1 MYSIPYLNEK
11 SKWIH
16 TEDWHFGNLGN
27 ETRSLEWEIQESGA
41 MTQEKTLADEKE
53 NIREEKKFVFLK
65 WGKKMQV
72 KKLGSFLKR
81 CKKTGGK
88 SLFSFS

>member
-1 MYSIPYLNEK
+1 MGK
-11 SKWIH
+11 SL
-16 TEDWHFGNLGN
+16 HFKTSKIFKQIALKVHIWKNN

-65 WGKKMQV
+65 
-72 KKLGSFLKR
+72 
-81 CKKTGGK
+81 
-88 SLFSFS
+88 